1 MMGDRGITWAC
12 SSCGASFSTREA
24 LTAHVAA
31 NHGRHPSTSAARH
44 DLVEPSVP
52 AVPSE
57 ASARE
62 PRQPDADLA
71 RQSEPAAAA
80 VAAGEKPTAP
90 PALQPLRRVPTS
102 AHRTLVW
109 VATAVICVAAAAA
122 LGIAFPHQIA
132 HQIALSVTRQPTPYT
147 ELYFSD
153 PQSLPSSLSL
163 SAPNLFG
170 FTVVN
175 HEGHDTVYSYVVTLA
190 SSYGSSIIAQGR
202 IDLKNNMSATRPVN
216 VRPTHSATE
225 YVTTVSLQGRF
236 ETIHFRGVSQ

>member
-1 MMGDRGITWAC
+1 MMGDRGITYVC
-12 SSCGASFSTREA
+12 SSCGATFPTRTA
-24 LTAHVAA
+24 LADHVAA
-31 NHGRHPSTSAARH
+31 DHGRHPSAIAPKH
-44 DLVEPSVP
+44 DLVEPSVSAATSATP
-52 AVPSE
+52 
-57 ASARE
+57 ARE

-71 RQSEPAAAA
+71 RQSEPAATV

-90 PALQPLRRVPTS
+90 PTLQPFRRVPTS
-102 AHRTLVW
+102 AHRTLLW
-109 VATAVICVAAAAA
+109 VAVAVICIAAAAA

-153 PQSLPSSLSL
+153 PQSLPASLSL

-170 FTVVN
+170 FTGVN
-175 HEGHDTVYSYVVTLA
+175 HEGRDTVYSYVVTLA
-190 SSYGSSIIAQGR
+190 SSYGSSTIAQGR

-225 YVTTVSLQGRF
+225 YVTTVSLLGRS
-236 ETIHFRGVSQ
+236 ETIRFRGVSQ

>member
-1 MMGDRGITWAC
+1 M
-12 SSCGASFSTREA
+12 
-24 LTAHVAA
+24 
-31 NHGRHPSTSAARH
+31 
-44 DLVEPSVP
+44 
-52 AVPSE
+52 
-57 ASARE
+57 E

-71 RQSEPAAAA
+71 RQSEPAATV

-90 PALQPLRRVPTS
+90 PALQPLRRDPIS
-102 AHRTLVW
+102 AHRTLLW
-109 VATAVICVAAAAA
+109 VAVVVICSATAAA

-190 SSYGSSIIAQGR
+190 SSYGGATIAQGR
-202 IDLKNNMSATRPVN
+202 LDLRNNMSATRLVN
-216 VRPTHSATE
+216 VRPTHGATE
-225 YVTTVSLQGRF
+225 YVTTVNLQGRS
-236 ETIHFRGVSQ
+236 ETIRFRGATQ

>member
-12 SSCGASFSTREA
+12 SRCGARFSKRED

-31 NHGRHPSTSAARH
+31 THKGQASTNAPRH

-57 ASARE
+57 TSARE

-71 RQSEPAAAA
+71 RQSEPAATA

-90 PALQPLRRVPTS
+90 PTLQPPRRVPTS
-102 AHRTLVW
+102 AHRTLRW
-109 VATAVICVAAAAA
+109 VALAAVCAVAAG
-122 LGIAFPHQIA
+122 LSIAFPHQIA
-132 HQIALSVTRQPTPYT
+132 HQIDLAVTRQPTPFT

-153 PQSLPSSLSL
+153 PQTLPASLSL
-163 SAPNLFG
+163 SAPNVFG

-190 SSYGSSIIAQGR
+190 SSHGASTIAQGR
-202 IDLKNNMSATRPVN
+202 IDLRNNMRATRLVN
-216 VRPTHSATE
+216 VRPTRRATE
-225 YVTTVSLQGRF
+225 YLTTVNLLGRT
-236 ETIHFRGVSQ
+236 EMIRFRGVSQ